1 MTLVN
6 MCNNCPHNPQ
16 PKQENIY
23 GAEVRPSWVDLCDQY
38 KYKLPDDFNVTKAMD
53 EVLRREMANKVS
65 YQNRDM
71 LYLIGEV
78 PQEHREAFK
87 KMYETMLER
96 MVDIKLSTLNLS

>member
-1 MTLVN
+1 MY
-6 MCNNCPHNPQ
+6 
-16 PKQENIY
+16 PKIY
-23 GAEVRPSWVDLCDQY
+23 IERVRKEEKDML
-38 KYKLPDDFNVTKAMD
+38 
-53 EVLRREMANKVS
+53 S